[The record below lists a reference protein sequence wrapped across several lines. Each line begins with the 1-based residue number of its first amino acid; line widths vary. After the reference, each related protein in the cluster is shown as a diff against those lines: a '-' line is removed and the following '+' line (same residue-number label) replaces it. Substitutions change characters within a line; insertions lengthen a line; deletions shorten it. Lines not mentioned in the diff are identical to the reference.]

1 MRFWGFKA
9 DLKEST
15 TYLSMIY
22 IIQKF
27 SVVNENILYKTHNLA
42 RWKIP
47 ANTPSVSMPQIEKLT
62 EKGN

>member
-1 MRFWGFKA
+1 
-9 DLKEST
+9 
-15 TYLSMIY
+15 MIY

-27 SVVNENILYKTHNLA
+27 SVVNENILYKTHYLA

-47 ANTPSVSMPQIEKLT
+47 ANTPSVSMPHIEKLT

>member
-1 MRFWGFKA
+1 MTLNILYSSLKA
-9 DLKEST
+9 LDN
-15 TYLSMIY
+15 I
-22 IIQKF
+22 
-27 SVVNENILYKTHNLA
+27 VNENILYKTHNLA